1 MPYADPEDQK
11 KAARAHY
18 LANKEL
24 YKARAAAHS
33 KRQNQRIREMLR
45 AAKNVPCLDCGVK
58 YPFYVMQ
65 FDHRDGSTKTLTLG
79 AIGSR
84 GAYSLERVAR
94 EIAKCDVVCANCHAE
109 RTWQRAQLLVAEVG
123 FEPTISG
130 L

>member
-1 MPYADPEDQK
+1 MPYADPEDQRR
-11 KAARAHY
+11 AARAHY
-18 LANKEL
+18 LANKEA
-24 YKARAAAHS
+24 YKTRAAAHN
-33 KRQNQRIREMLR
+33 KKQNELIKKMIR
-45 AAKNVPCLDCGVK
+45 AAKDTPCLDCKIK

-65 FDHRDGSTKTLTLG
+65 FDHRDGSTKSLTLG

-84 GAYSLERVAR
+84 GAYSLTRVAA

-109 RTWQRAQLLVAEVG
+109 RTWQRAQTLVAEVG